1 MHYCRKLWLL
11 IVLLVNVKIVHA
23 RRSPYRDDDEN
34 AGEFVPFKRARG
46 KKDMAERFKD
56 MNDKPVYKDDVKHK
70 KKGGGQKPNKKNAK
84 KDKKKKDNEK
94 VSRNAKVAEQV
105 EVFADG
111 TPMQPGPP
119 TGEHLMDEE
128 AALMHGREHDAQRKE
143 QDAVEADLRRRAQ
156 ARDEEE
162 QAEIAAQR
170 KVQLVNNTL
179 CTIDDVQLTCIK
191 VFSCF
196 SR

>member
-1 MHYCRKLWLL
+1 MNYCHKLWLL
-11 IVLLVNVKIVHA
+11 FVLLVNVKIVHA

-56 MNDKPVYKDDVKHK
+56 MNDKPVYKDDVKHN
-70 KKGGGQKPNKKNAK
+70 KKGKGQKSNKKNAK
-84 KDKKKKDNEK
+84 KDKKQKVYEK
-94 VSRNAKVAEQV
+94 VSRNAKVAEEV

-119 TGEHLMDEE
+119 TGEDFMNED
-128 AALMHGREHDAQRKE
+128 AAFMYGRDHDARRKE
-143 QDAVEADLRRRAQ
+143 EDAIEADLRRRAQ

-170 KVQLVNNTL
+170 KMQLVNSIL
-179 CTIDDVQLTCIK
+179 CI
-191 VFSCF
+191 S
-196 SR
+196 